1 MLGYLLF
8 AIRSLFRAVGNL
20 LRRMMPAPDFVVF
33 TLEGPYPQLKQPP
46 RSLLHRAIRPP
57 QLSLQELT
65 EQFRVVARDPRVRG
79 AVLHLRPLQMPL
91 ARLDTLRDLIGELR
105 QAGKRVVAW
114 SYSYDDGTYYVASA
128 ADEVLLLPG
137 GTFAPLGLVS
147 GHMYFAEALE
157 RIGLKADVLQISPY
171 KSAGDMFSRRDMSD
185 EVREMTNWLLDGTY
199 GEIVRAIANG
209 RRLDEDNAKTLI
221 DSTPCT
227 DLEAKKIGAIDD
239 IISEEELPGYLQEG
253 ERPPRLMPW
262 ERAARRLPRG
272 PLPRP
277 GRYLA
282 LLSIEGMIVDG
293 HSQRP
298 PMEPPIPIPLTMD
311 RRSGDLSVVPLVRRV
326 MADRRAAAVVLYVD
340 SRGGS
345 GTASESMRAAL
356 VRLAEKKPLV
366 VAMGDVAASGGYW
379 ISVPGRTIIAQPN
392 TITGSI
398 GVLLA
403 RIHNVGLLDNLL
415 INREVIVRGDSA
427 LISDFDHPLTDQER
441 QKLWGYLERAYDLFL
456 DRVAESRNMTR
467 EDVDAIGAGRVW
479 NGRQAVDRGLVDE
492 LGGLQ
497 QALDR
502 ARQLGGLNERAPVRN
517 MVPDEKPIAPLPDM
531 AGALRYLLE
540 GIRLLAGSSPLCIYP
555 FLDHYLR

>member
-1 MLGYLLF
+1 
-8 AIRSLFRAVGNL
+8 
-20 LRRMMPAPDFVVF
+20 MMPAPDFVVF

-65 EQFRVVARDPRVRG
+65 EQFRIVAHDPRIRG
-79 AVLHLRPLQMPL
+79 VVLHLRPLQMPL

-105 QAGKRVVAW
+105 QAGKRVIAW
-114 SYSYDDGTYYVASA
+114 SYSYDDATYYVACA

-137 GTFAPLGLVS
+137 GTFAPLGLLR
-147 GHMYFAEALE
+147 GQMYFADALD
-157 RIGLKADVLQISPY
+157 RIGLKAEVLQISPY
-171 KSAGDMFSRRDMSD
+171 KSAGDMLSRRDMSD

-199 GEIVRAIANG
+199 HEILQAIAQG
-209 RRLDEDNAKTLI
+209 RGLDEDGARALVDK
-221 DSTPCT
+221 TPCT
-227 DLEAKKIGAIDD
+227 DLEAKEIGAIDD
-239 IISEEELPGYLQEG
+239 IVSEEGLPAYLQG
-253 ERPPRLMPW
+253 DGQPARLLPW
-262 ERAARRLPRG
+262 ERAARRLPRV

-298 PMEPPIPIPLTMD
+298 PMDLPIPIPLTMD

-356 VRLAEKKPLV
+356 ARLAEKKPLV

-379 ISVPGRTIIAQPN
+379 VSVPGRAIIAQPN
-392 TITGSI
+392 TITASI

-403 RIHNVGLLDNLL
+403 RIYNAGLLDKLL
-415 INREVIVRGDSA
+415 INREVIARGEGA

-441 QKLWGYLERAYDLFL
+441 QRLWSYIERAYDLFL
-456 DRVAESRNMTR
+456 DRVAESRHMTR
-467 EDVDAIGAGRVW
+467 EAVDAVGAGRVW
-479 NGRQAVDRGLVDE
+479 NGRQAAERGLVDE

-497 QALDR
+497 QALNK
-502 ARQLGGLNERAPVRN
+502 ARQLAGLPERTAVRN
-517 MVPDEKPIAPLPDM
+517 FLADEKPIAPLPDM
-531 AGALRYLLE
+531 AGALRYLLD
-540 GIRLLAGSSPLCIYP
+540 GLRLLVGATPLCIYP
-555 FLDHYLR
+555 FLDDPLR

>member
-1 MLGYLLF
+1 MLGYLFF
-8 AIRSLFRAVGNL
+8 AIRSLFRAVGNS
-20 LRRMMPAPDFVVF
+20 LRRMMRAPDFVVF

-65 EQFRVVARDPRVRG
+65 EQFRTVARDPRVRG
-79 AVLHLRPLQMPL
+79 VILHLRPLQMPL
-91 ARLDTLRDLIGELR
+91 ARLDTLRDLIGELHR
-105 QAGKRVVAW
+105 AGKRVVAW
-114 SYSYDDGTYYVASA
+114 SYSYDDGTYYVACA

-137 GTFAPLGLVS
+137 GTFAPLGLVR
-147 GHMYFAEALE
+147 GQMYLADALDW
-157 RIGLKADVLQISPY
+157 IGLKADVLQISPY
-171 KSAGDMFSRRDMSD
+171 KSAGDILTRREMSD
-185 EVREMTNWLLDGTY
+185 EVREMTSWLLDGTY
-199 GEIVRAIANG
+199 HEMVQAIAQG
-209 RRLDEDNAKTLI
+209 RRLDEDGAKALI
-221 DSTPCT
+221 DKTPCT
-227 DLEAKKIGAIDD
+227 DLEAKEIGAIDE
-239 IISEEELPGYLQEG
+239 IVSEDGLPAYLQQG
-253 ERPPRLMPW
+253 EQPPRLLPW
-262 ERAARRLPRG
+262 ERAARRLPRA

-298 PMEPPIPIPLTMD
+298 PMELPIPIPLTMD

-356 VRLAEKKPLV
+356 ARLAENKPLV

-379 ISVPGRTIIAQPN
+379 VSLPGRTIVAQPN

-403 RIHNVGLLDNLL
+403 RIHNAGLLEKLL
-415 INREVIVRGDSA
+415 INREVIARGDGA
-427 LISDFDHPLTDQER
+427 LISDFDHSLTDQER
-441 QKLWGYLERAYDLFL
+441 NKLWGYLERAYDLFL
-456 DRVAESRNMTR
+456 DHVAESRDMAR
-467 EDVDAIGAGRVW
+467 EAVDAVGAGRVW

-492 LGGLQ
+492 LGGLH
-497 QALDR
+497 QALDK
-502 ARQLGGLNERAPVRN
+502 ARQLGGLTERAAVRI

-531 AGALRYLLE
+531 GAAFRYLVE
-540 GIRLLAGSSPLCIYP
+540 GFRLLAGATPLSLYP
-555 FLDHYLR
+555 FLDDHLR

>member
-1 MLGYLLF
+1 MLGYLLYI
-8 AIRSLFRAVGNL
+8 IRFFLRAVGNS
-20 LRRMMPAPDFVVF
+20 LRRLMPAPDFVVF

-65 EQFRVVARDPRVRG
+65 EQFRTVARDSRVRG
-79 AVLHLRPLQMPL
+79 VILHLRPLQMPL
-91 ARLDTLRDLIGELR
+91 ARLDTLRDLIDELR
-105 QAGKRVVAW
+105 QAGKQVVAW
-114 SYSYDDGTYYVASA
+114 SYSYDDSTYYVASA

-137 GTFAPLGLVS
+137 GTFAPLGLLS
-147 GHMYFAEALE
+147 GHMYFAEALD

-171 KSAGDMFSRRDMSD
+171 KSAGDMLSRRKMSD

-199 GEIVRAIANG
+199 HEMVQAIAQG
-209 RRLDEDNAKTLI
+209 RQLDEDGAKALI
-221 DSTPCT
+221 DETPCT
-227 DLEAKKIGAIDD
+227 DLEAKEIGAIDE
-239 IISEEELPGYLQEG
+239 IVSEEELPAYLQQG
-253 ERPPRLMPW
+253 EQPPRLLPW

-277 GRYLA
+277 GRYVA
-282 LLSIEGMIVDG
+282 LVSIEGMIVDG

-298 PMEPPIPIPLTMD
+298 PMELPIPIPLTMD
-311 RRSGDLSVVPLVRRV
+311 RRSGDLSVVPLVRRLI
-326 MADRRAAAVVLYVD
+326 ADRRAAAVVLYVD

-356 VRLAEKKPLV
+356 ARLAKKKPLV

-379 ISVPGRTIIAQPN
+379 VSVPGRTLIAQPN

-403 RIHNVGLLDNLL
+403 RIHNAGLLDKLL
-415 INREVIVRGDSA
+415 INREVIVRGDGS

-441 QKLWGYLERAYDLFL
+441 NKLWGYLERAYDLFL

-467 EDVDAIGAGRVW
+467 DAVDAVGAGRVW
-479 NGRQAVDRGLVDE
+479 NGRQAVERGLVDE
-492 LGGLQ
+492 LGGLE
-497 QALDR
+497 QALDK
-502 ARQLGGLNERAPVRN
+502 ARQLAGLTERAPVRN
-517 MVPDEKPIAPLPDM
+517 MVADEKPIAPLPDL
-531 AGALRYLLE
+531 AGALHYLLE
-540 GIRLLAGSSPLCIYP
+540 GIRLLAGSTPLCIYP
-555 FLDHYLR
+555 FLDDRLR

>member
-1 MLGYLLF
+1 MFGYLF
-8 AIRSLFRAVGNL
+8 FIIRSFFRAVGNS
-20 LRRMMPAPDFVVF
+20 LRRMMRAPDFVIL

-65 EQFRVVARDPRVRG
+65 EQFRTVARDSRVRG
-79 AVLHLRPLQMPL
+79 VILHLRPLQMPL

-114 SYSYDDGTYYVASA
+114 SYSYDDSSYYVATA

-147 GHMYFAEALE
+147 GHTYLADALDW
-157 RIGLKADVLQISPY
+157 IGLKADVLQISPY
-171 KSAGDMFSRRDMSD
+171 KSAGDMLSRREMSD

-199 GEIVRAIANG
+199 HEIVRAIAGG
-209 RRLDEDNAKTLI
+209 RRLDEDGARALI
-221 DSTPCT
+221 DKTPCT
-227 DLEAKKIGAIDD
+227 DLEAKEIGAIDD
-239 IISEEELPGYLQEG
+239 IISEEELPAYLQPQG
-253 ERPPRLMPW
+253 PPPRLLPW

-282 LLSIEGMIVDG
+282 LVSIEGMIVDG

-298 PMEPPIPIPLTMD
+298 PLDSPIPIPLTMD

-326 MADRRAAAVVLYVD
+326 MADQRAAAVVLYVD

-356 VRLAEKKPLV
+356 ARLAEKKPLV
-366 VAMGDVAASGGYW
+366 VVMGDVAASGGYW
-379 ISVPGRTIIAQPN
+379 VSVPGRAIIAQPN

-403 RIHNVGLLDNLL
+403 RIHNAGLLDKLL
-415 INREVIVRGDSA
+415 INREVIVRGDGAS
-427 LISDFDHPLTDQER
+427 ISDFDHALTEEER

-456 DRVAESRNMTR
+456 DRVAQSRNMAR
-467 EDVDAIGAGRVW
+467 EAVDAVGAGRVW

-497 QALDR
+497 QGLDK
-502 ARQLGGLNERAPVRN
+502 ARQLGGLSERALVRN
-517 MVPDEKPIAPLPDM
+517 MVADEKPIAPLPDM
-531 AGALRYLLE
+531 AAALRYLVE
-540 GIRLLAGSSPLCIYP
+540 GIRLLAASTPLCLYP
-555 FLDHYLR
+555 FLDDHLL